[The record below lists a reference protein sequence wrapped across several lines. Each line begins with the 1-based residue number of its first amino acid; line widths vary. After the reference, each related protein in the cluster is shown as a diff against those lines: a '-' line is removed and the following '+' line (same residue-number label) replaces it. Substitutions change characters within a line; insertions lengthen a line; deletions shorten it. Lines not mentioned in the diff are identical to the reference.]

1 MSTTQAA
8 RGKAL
13 QSIQWVD
20 TDWDYIGDVARSIGL
35 TRSAFVRNAALNAAR
50 AVAGSLSPYSVDG
63 ATATPQNTRPNQSR
77 NPIAKQGG
85 GELGGGRSRTRS
97 APQAIS
103 GPISEKLGRGGGG
116 EATNEA
122 DPMANRPVGPRS

>member
-63 ATATPQNTRPNQSR
+63 ATATPQNTAANQSDLTR
-77 NPIAKQGG
+77 AKQGAGQVG
-85 GELGGGRSRTRS
+85 GRRSRTRL
-97 APQAIS
+97 APQAIN
-103 GPISEKLGRGGGG
+103 GPIPEELGRGGP
-116 EATNEA
+116 TNEA
-122 DPMANRPVGPRS
+122 KPEAEGPTGSRS